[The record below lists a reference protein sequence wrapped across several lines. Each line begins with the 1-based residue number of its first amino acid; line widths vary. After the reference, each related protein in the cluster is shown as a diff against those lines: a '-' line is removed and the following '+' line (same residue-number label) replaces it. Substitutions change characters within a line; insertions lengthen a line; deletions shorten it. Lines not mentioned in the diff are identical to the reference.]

1 MRQAFRFDEES
12 LRLGCQMSWA
22 VSATLLGSTV
32 AIFASLGKLTAPH
45 FAHAAKPARQA
56 LVPVVKMLPTRH
68 EYHGLHCLGG
78 FPCLRAK
85 LDNLSALPPP
95 RPFNDF
101 RKIVGT

>member
-56 LVPVVKMLPTRH
+56 LVPVVKMLPMRH
-68 EYHGLHCLGG
+68 EYQGLHCLGG
-78 FPCLRAK
+78 FPCLRVK
-85 LDNLSALPPP
+85 LDDLCTLLV
-95 RPFNDF
+95 RGPF
-101 RKIVGT
+101 